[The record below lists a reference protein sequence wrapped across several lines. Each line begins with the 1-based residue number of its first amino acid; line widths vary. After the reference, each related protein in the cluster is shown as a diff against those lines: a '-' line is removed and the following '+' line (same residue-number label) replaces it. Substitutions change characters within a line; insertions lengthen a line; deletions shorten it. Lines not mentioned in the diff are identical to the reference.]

1 MTFYQLYLIEILHQ
15 TTTLQETVSSSVW
28 LYLIEILHQ
37 TTTCWYESFSL
48 LLLYLI
54 EILHQ
59 TTTRVSCQ
67 IRRIRCIL
75 LKFYIKPQRRG
86 RHLLNFSVLYRSS
99 RLEKQMRKR
108 RRSEFDVFFCISKNE
123 NTVFLEKFQLLRHIR
138 LRPFALA
145 PEVENVSILFIRHRQ
160 NTCKSYRRH

>member
-1 MTFYQLYLIEILHQ
+1 MQHSNTD
-15 TTTLQETVSSSVW
+15 S
-28 LYLIEILHQ
+28 
-37 TTTCWYESFSL
+37 
-48 LLLYLI
+48 
-54 EILHQ
+54 
-59 TTTRVSCQ
+59 
-67 IRRIRCIL
+67 CIL

-99 RLEKQMRKR
+99 RSEKQMRKR